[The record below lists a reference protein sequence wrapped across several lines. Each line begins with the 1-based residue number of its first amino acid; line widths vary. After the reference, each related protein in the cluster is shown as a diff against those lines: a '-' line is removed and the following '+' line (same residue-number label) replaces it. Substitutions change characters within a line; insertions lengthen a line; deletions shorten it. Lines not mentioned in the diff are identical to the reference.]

1 MLDILFANS
10 LSTALTLFPIV
21 MILVEI
27 LKGAGGLVKR
37 WIPLLSVIVG
47 MFVSW
52 VASAYI
58 PADFASILFSGAIS
72 EAMTCGIW
80 DIVKVSILGK

>member
-21 MILVEI
+21 MIFVEI
-27 LKGAGGLVKR
+27 SKGAGLVKR
-37 WIPLLSVIVG
+37 WIPLFSVIVG

-72 EAMTCGIW
+72 GAMTCGIW

>member
-37 WIPLLSVIVG
+37 WIPLFSVLIG
-47 MFVSW
+47 IFVSW
-52 VASAYI
+52 VASAYV
-58 PADFASILFSGAIS
+58 PADITLVLFSGAIS
-72 EAMTCGIW
+72 GAMTCGIW